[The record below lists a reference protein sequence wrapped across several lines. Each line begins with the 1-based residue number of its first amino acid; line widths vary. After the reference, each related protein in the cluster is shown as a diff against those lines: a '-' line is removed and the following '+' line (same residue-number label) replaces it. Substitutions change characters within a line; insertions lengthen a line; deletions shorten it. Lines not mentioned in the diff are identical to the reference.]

1 MDPTSEYLSLGE
13 PDRAVH
19 LWRYTPWRKVHP
31 TGNISEIPEEVG
43 PPRLSLSCI
52 DGEVPEGVRLIRGS
66 ESVDG
71 LPDSDSTTS
80 SFMNAITANSTWTVE
95 VDPRFNP
102 GKTVV
107 LEINADSPI
116 SAVHICMKVGIHSNF
131 EFVTMVKGDCEWL
144 GLLRTGG
151 TGEGS
156 ITNDI
161 VVNLLERG
169 TLLRVDSIH
178 IDRDSQVVAGT
189 ISSGSEMT
197 KSDLRYRM
205 GQPGGNL
212 NVLGSIL
219 SAEEMMLDHHIEI
232 HHDAPETFSRLDWHS
247 ACGGKS
253 KTVGTGMLKVSEG
266 SRGADAAQLF
276 QNLLLS
282 ENARADSIPEL
293 EVTENEVVG
302 CGHGTASG
310 PVDEDQLFY
319 LGTRGL
325 SSEQAK
331 SMLVAAFLNSTLS
344 EMGSVEMHNWLVEIL
359 SDDLD
364 ALGI

>member
-1 MDPTSEYLSLGE
+1 MDPISEYLSLE
-13 PDRAVH
+13 KPDRAVH
-19 LWRYTPWRKVHP
+19 LWRYTPWKKVHP
-31 TGNISEIPEEVG
+31 TGNISEIPEEVS
-43 PPRLSLSCI
+43 PPRLSLTSI
-52 DGEVPEGVRLIRGS
+52 SGEAPEGVRLIRGS
-66 ESVDG
+66 ESVEG
-71 LPDSDSTTS
+71 LPDSDATTS
-80 SFMNAITANSTWTVE
+80 SFMNAITEDSTWTVE
-95 VDPRFNP
+95 VDPGFNP
-102 GKTVV
+102 GKTVI
-107 LEINADSPI
+107 LEVIAESPI
-116 SAVHICMKVGIHSNF
+116 SAVHICMKGGVHSDF
-131 EFVTMVKGDCEWL
+131 EIVTLIKGDCEWL
-144 GLLRTGG
+144 GLLRTGA
-151 TGEGS
+151 TGDGS
-156 ITNDI
+156 NTNDV
-161 VVNLLERG
+161 VVNMLERG
-169 TLLRVDSIH
+169 TLLRLDSIH
-178 IDRDSQVVAGT
+178 IGRDSQVVAGT
-189 ISSGSEMT
+189 ISSGSEIT

-219 SAEEMMLDHHIEI
+219 SAEEMSLDHHIEI

-247 ACGGKS
+247 ACGGRS
-253 KTVGTGMLKVSEG
+253 KTVGTGMLRVSEG

-282 ENARADSIPEL
+282 ENAQADSIPEL

-331 SMLVAAFLNSTLS
+331 SVLVAAFLNSTLS
-344 EMGSVEMHNWLVEIL
+344 EMGSIEMHNWLVGIL